1 MEQRS
6 SLKNIGNMLQDPGFD
21 RVLVACHRSPDGD
34 AVGSSHAL
42 AAALRKMG
50 KQARVF
56 CPDPIGEEFSYLTEA
71 EQGLSFFEPEHF
83 VTVDIASPE
92 MLCSAP
98 FLSKIE
104 IVLDHPRINTV
115 EGKVKYI
122 DPEKASCAEIVLELL
137 DVMGVELDSYLAKAL
152 YTAIATDTGCFRYS
166 NTTKDTFLA
175 AAKLS
180 AYVRKG
186 DFYAINKL
194 MFETKSLLKL
204 KLEGYAVSHMKTA
217 FDGKVAYL
225 LVTLKE
231 REKLGATYA
240 DMDGL
245 IAVVR
250 QLAGVKVA
258 MVIRER
264 EEGEF
269 KVSVR
274 SEGDFDASQFCSAF
288 GGGGHIAA
296 AGCTLFGKQEEDIV
310 PRLLEEAERRLS

>member
-1 MEQRS
+1 ME
-6 SLKNIGNMLQDPGFD
+6 LKNSLVKIADMLQDPGFD

-42 AAALRKMG
+42 AYALRKMG

-56 CPDPIGEEFSYLTEA
+56 CPDPFGEEFSYLTAE

-83 VTVDIASPE
+83 ITVDIASPE

-98 FLSKIE
+98 FVSKIE
-104 IVLDHPRINTV
+104 IALDHHRINTV
-115 EGKVKYI
+115 PAGVKYI
-122 DPEKASCAEIVLELL
+122 DAEKASCAEIVFDLVKLL
-137 DVMGVELDSYLAKAL
+137 PVELDSYLAKSL

-166 NTTKDTFLA
+166 NTTEETFLA
-175 AAKLS
+175 AASLYPY
-180 AYVRKG
+180 AEKG

-194 MFETKSLLKL
+194 MFETKSPLRL
-204 KLEGYAVSHMKTA
+204 KLEGYAVSRMQTA
-217 FDGKVAYL
+217 FEGKVAYL
-225 LVTLKE
+225 FISRKE
-231 REKLGATYA
+231 REELGASYA

-258 MVIRER
+258 LVIRER
-264 EEGEF
+264 EEGEY

-274 SEGDFDASQFCSAF
+274 SEGDFNASDFCSVF

-296 AGCTLFGKQEEDIV
+296 AGCTLTGKEEEEIL
-310 PRLLEEAERRLS
+310 PRLLEEAGRRLS